1 MKILYIK
8 SELNNHSKPTILA
21 ERFIEFLLAKD
32 SSLEVIN
39 LDLTSEKLSNI
50 SLNTNN
56 KATFW
61 VDTESDRLINL
72 LKSVDKIIISTPIIN
87 WGYTAEIKNFFD
99 AVCLADKTFSYK
111 YSKQGGS
118 VGLVDNIKNVQII
131 TTYHSS
137 EEQLLPFN
145 IEDSIAGTF
154 KFIGAQNINEN
165 LVVYRGYEFHS
176 KEELLKKFDSQIEK
190 LANNF

>member
-32 SSLEVIN
+32 SSLEVVN

-154 KFIGAQNINEN
+154 KFIGAQNINES

>member
-39 LDLTSEKLSNI
+39 LDLTSEKISNI

>member
-39 LDLTSEKLSNI
+39 LDLTSEKLSHI

-118 VGLVDNIKNVQII
+118 IGLVDNIKNVQII

-154 KFIGAQNINEN
+154 KFIGAQNINES
-165 LVVYRGYEFHS
+165 LVVYRGYEFRS